1 MYNVHISLRFSCFS
15 FEINYSKINVI
26 IFFEFQDTLKLSK
39 KLWQGRYRSQSVV
52 LNNSRLWVTGGT
64 VDGELIKDTEIIFD
78 VYEKPIRVTDL
89 FAPTTG
95 HAIVLGM
102 FNFIIKNMFMV

>member
-1 MYNVHISLRFSCFS
+1 MIFYFS
-15 FEINYSKINVI
+15 FWNQLFKNYYYYLFK
-26 IFFEFQDTLKLSK
+26 FQDTTTIELSK
-39 KLWQGRYRSQSVV
+39 KLWQGRYRSHSMV

-64 VDGELIKDTEIIFD
+64 VKGELIKDTEIIFD
-78 VYEKPIRVTDL
+78 VDEKPIRVTDL

-102 FNFIIKNMFMV
+102 S